1 MSSSPVRS
9 NAIKAALIAVDPSAK
24 TLTNT
29 ATVFAFQYN
38 PEQLTRSLSYFNA
51 DGTPMPEAKT
61 PPTQGSP
68 VELFN
73 LTLELDAADQLEH
86 PQQNPSV
93 AQNGLNPALATLQ
106 SMMTSSAE
114 STAKVVLF
122 WWGPNRLLPTR
133 LVSLKIC
140 EQAFDLG
147 LNPLRASIGIC
158 LRVLG
163 LGELKS
169 GSVGYAV
176 CRNQLYLDTK
186 LAYLYKDALSATVL
200 GHVTSQIAATNQ
212 AASTPSSSAPSSS
225 SSAAGIGVS
234 SSVISSVASVSK
246 ISAAKK
252 SATTKTVKT
261 VKTKPKK

>member
-1 MSSSPVRS
+1 MSSTPVRS
-9 NAIKAALIAVDPSAK
+9 KAIKAALIAVDPSVK
-24 TLTNT
+24 TLTNS

-51 DGTPMPEAKT
+51 DGTPMLEAKA
-61 PPTQGSP
+61 PPAQGSP
-68 VELFN
+68 VEFFN
-73 LTLELDAADQLEH
+73 LALELDAADQLEH
-86 PQQNPSV
+86 PEQNSIV
-93 AQNGLNPALATLQ
+93 AQNGLAPALATLQ

-133 LVSLKIC
+133 LVSLKVV

-147 LNPLRASIGIC
+147 LNPIRASIDIC
-158 LRVLG
+158 LRVIG

-169 GSVGYAV
+169 GSVGYTV

-186 LAYLYKDALSATVL
+186 LAYLYKDSIGSTVL

-212 AASTPSSSAPSSS
+212 PASAPSSSAPSASS
-225 SSAAGIGVS
+225 PTGVSASSSVTSSAARVS
-234 SSVISSVASVSK
+234 TL
-246 ISAAKK
+246 SAAKK
-252 SATTKTVKT
+252 SVAAKTVKT
-261 VKTKPKK
+261 VNTKPKK